1 MASSEEATN
10 NPKGTEV
17 EGIDSWKSW
26 REVGEAQLRAK
37 PMYYSHDGSY
47 KNYLAAREHPM
58 AIPWAFP
65 VIIGQVACENFHS
78 FPLLPLELKCK
89 VWRHAL
95 PESRILE
102 LANHGPLPG
111 YITYFAVVPLSGGYN
126 SNKRN
131 FRNIM
136 RDFRHLSRVCGIRST
151 ELELSDIGNTTE
163 VSFYSEYFDSKRD
176 TLLLDIAS
184 IHELYWESAWLD
196 LSEIQNIVVY
206 HDPRTYN
213 LQSTVEF
220 QDERPHLKS
229 LQVVLDSR
237 NPNFHLSAVSE
248 ACRLVQI
255 QNLEDLD
262 LIFTRNFNRTY
273 APSGFSSQSCASQ
286 LRLLKRECEGSK
298 VQLKNMTL
306 ALPH

>member
-10 NPKGTEV
+10 NPKDTDV

-26 REVGEAQLRAK
+26 REVGEAQLRGFWRVTAK
-37 PMYYSHDGSY
+37 PMYYSHDGSC

-58 AIPWAFP
+58 AITRAFP
-65 VIIGQVACENFHS
+65 VIIEQATCENFRS

-89 VWRHAL
+89 IWRHAL

-102 LANHGPLPG
+102 LANRGALPG

-131 FRNIM
+131 LRNIM
-136 RDFRHLSRVCGIRST
+136 RALRHLSRVCGIRST

-176 TLLLDIAS
+176 TLLLHIAS

-196 LSEIQNIVVY
+196 LSEIRNIVVY

-213 LQSTVEF
+213 LQSTAEF
-220 QDERPHLKS
+220 QDEWPDLKS

-237 NPNFHLSAVSE
+237 NLNFHLSAVSE
-248 ACRLVQI
+248 VSRLVQI

-262 LIFTRNFNRTY
+262 LIFTRSFNRTY

-286 LRLLKRECEGSK
+286 LRLLKRECKASR
-298 VQLKNMTL
+298 V
-306 ALPH
+306 